1 MGEDMNLEAAI
12 TLSEHGVGGP
22 EEPPPE
28 QPPVDVHGRRKEI
41 SELIEVVI
49 LAVVA
54 VATAWS
60 VYQAARWEGRQAF
73 LYSESTRLR
82 IEADEEVTLGGQQR
96 LLDVSTFNTWIEE
109 RNQGD
114 QRIADLYV
122 ERFSPEYREAFDA
135 WLALKPFQNP
145 DAPPGPSF
153 MPEYR
158 NEQIELAADLNDQ
171 AREAFREGTE
181 ARETADRYIRLTVL
195 FATVLFLVAVSQRFT
210 YHVVRFSANALAA
223 VIMVIALVGVFGLP
237 RL

>member
-1 MGEDMNLEAAI
+1 MSEDMNLEAAY
-12 TLSEHGVGGP
+12 TLSERGEGGHD
-22 EEPPPE
+22 EH
-28 QPPVDVHGRRKEI
+28 QRRREV
-41 SELIEVVI
+41 SELIEVAI

-82 IEADEEVTLGGQQR
+82 IEADESVTLGGQQR

-109 RNQGD
+109 RAQGEEG
-114 QRIADLYV
+114 IADLYV
-122 ERFSPEYREAFDA
+122 DRFSPEYRVAFDA
-135 WLALKPFQNP
+135 WLALEPFSNP
-145 DAPPGPSF
+145 DAPPGPSW

-158 NEQIELAADLNDQ
+158 NVQIEEAAKLNRR
-171 AREAFREGTE
+171 ANATFEEGTE
-181 ARETADRYIRLTVL
+181 ARETADRYVRLTVL

-210 YHVVRFSANALAA
+210 FHVVRFAANALAT
-223 VIMVIALVGVFGLP
+223 VIMIIALIGVVSLP